1 MPGTAS
7 GGRETRVM
15 KKIMVTGGL
24 GFIGSY
30 FVDSALKRGHYVINV
45 DKATYAARSDLDFDR
60 RANYDVVTTDI
71 CDLKH
76 LPVGV
81 DFIVNFAAESHVDN
95 SILAN
100 QDFFHSN
107 VQGVYNLLE
116 LVRAKDETDRP
127 VFVHISTDEVY
138 GTNHGGSY
146 SETDRLNPSNPYS
159 ATKAAADQLVLGWK
173 QTYGLPVMIAR
184 SCNNYGYGQY
194 PEKLLAKTIEFL
206 LNGKKM
212 TIHGDGTYRREWL
225 YAGDNCEAIMLLI
238 EKGKTGE
245 IYNISSNEE
254 HSVIEA
260 ARLVAR
266 ALGLDPETSFTFIPN
281 RPGQDL
287 RYSVNCSKIR
297 SLGWKPTMTLEN
309 YLPEYIQLYQ
319 KRVQSEGRILGSEV
333 AT

>member
-1 MPGTAS
+1 
-7 GGRETRVM
+7 M
-15 KKIMVTGGL
+15 KRLMVTGGL

-30 FVDSALKRGHYVINV
+30 FVDLALKCGHQVINV
-45 DKATYAARSDLDFDR
+45 DKATYAARADLDFEH
-60 RANYDVVTTDI
+60 RANYEHIKVDI
-71 CDLKH
+71 CDMKH

-107 VQGVYNLLE
+107 VRGVYNLLE

-138 GTNHGGSY
+138 GTNHAGSY
-146 SETDRLNPSNPYS
+146 TEEDRLNPSNPYS
-159 ATKAAADQLVLGWK
+159 ATKAAADQLILGWK
-173 QTYGLPVMIAR
+173 HTYNLPVMIVR
-184 SCNNYGYGQY
+184 SCNNYGFGQY
-194 PEKLLAKTIEFL
+194 PEKLLAKSIDFL

-225 YAGDNCEAIMLLI
+225 YAGDNCEAILLLL
-238 EKGKTGE
+238 EKGVEGE
-245 IYNISSNEE
+245 IYNVSSNEE

-260 ARLVAR
+260 ARMVAET
-266 ALGLDPETSFTFIPN
+266 LGLDPDESFTFIPN

-287 RYSVNCSKIR
+287 RYSVDCSKVR
-297 SLGWKPTMTLEN
+297 ALGWAPKLTLAT
-309 YLPEYIQLYQ
+309 YLPEYVRLY
-319 KRVQSEGRILGSEV
+319 KARV
-333 AT
+333 